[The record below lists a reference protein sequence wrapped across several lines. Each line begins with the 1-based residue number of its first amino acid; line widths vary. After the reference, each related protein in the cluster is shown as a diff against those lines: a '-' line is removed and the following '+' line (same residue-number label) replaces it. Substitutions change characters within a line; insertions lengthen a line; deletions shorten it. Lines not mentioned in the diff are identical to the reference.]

1 MSRHGGS
8 AGQFPARTDEMT
20 GVASGIVLQV
30 VLVLGFRLPEVT
42 SGSYFRHNHARPK
55 ARSSDV
61 GYRVLREGSMLV
73 VGVPFPPGATR
84 LVVGVEDRR
93 AVAHA
98 NIVTLTIAG
107 RRIVYLEKKF
117 Q

>member
-1 MSRHGGS
+1 
-8 AGQFPARTDEMT
+8 MT

-55 ARSSDV
+55 ARSIDV
-61 GYRVLREGSMLV
+61 GDRVLREATLLV
-73 VGVPFPPGATR
+73 VGVK
-84 LVVGVEDRR
+84 DRR

-117 Q
+117 QEVRKLVLSGSYMISIASACVP